1 MEGGQTIGPE
11 SGPASGISGGVNQQL
26 QAALLRM
33 SPEQLSNMFEPFQ
46 NEMDTLNQGTAQQPH
61 TTAGGAIMAGIG
73 NLVAGI
79 DKKHALERMQ
89 ADAAARMNALGYGH
103 DSQGFGGLNPVLAGG
118 FHGASPG
125 AQDMD
130 ASNSYSIPDLLRRPQ
145 ANDSAAPDYLS
156 NYASGMSY

>member
-11 SGPASGISGGVNQQL
+11 SGPASGNGGGVNQQL

-89 ADAAARMNALGYGH
+89 TDAAARMKALGYGMGGGQ
-103 DSQGFGGLNPVLAGG
+103 SSATQGMGGG
-118 FHGASPG
+118 
-125 AQDMD
+125 D
-130 ASNSYSIPDLLRRPQ
+130 ASSIPELLRRPQ
-145 ANDSAAPDYLS
+145 ASASAAPDYLS